1 MVHLDLGQPVKIST
15 EIAKVFPRTADI
27 GGMGM
32 YSVQEVASR
41 IGVGGRRVREIA
53 FEHSIGRIIGN
64 TRIFT
69 EEEIE
74 QVRWYTRR
82 GKSGRSNLHPDS

>member
-1 MVHLDLGQPVKIST
+1 MIES
-15 EIAKVFPRTADI
+15 IAKVFPRSADT

-69 EEEIE
+69 EAEIE
-74 QVRWYTRR
+74 EVRQYTRR
-82 GKSGRSNLHPDS
+82 GGHRADGTKSHTGK